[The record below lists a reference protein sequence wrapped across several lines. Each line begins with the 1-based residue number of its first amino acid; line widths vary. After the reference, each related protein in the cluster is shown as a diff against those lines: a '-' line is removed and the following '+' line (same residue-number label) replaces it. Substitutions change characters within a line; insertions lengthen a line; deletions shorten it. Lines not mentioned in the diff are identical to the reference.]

1 VYIIE
6 DDFFKIK
13 QIISKAYN
21 FKFDSLCN
29 VKMEYWINKINS
41 RMFKQQ
47 VGRFVGKKIDFH
59 SWGASTKLHK

>member
-1 VYIIE
+1 
-6 DDFFKIK
+6 
-13 QIISKAYN
+13 
-21 FKFDSLCN
+21 
-29 VKMEYWINKINS
+29 MEYWINKINS